1 MSWVAVLA
9 DLPNAATFSCVKR
22 RVGIS
27 GSESSTA
34 VRPSPEISGSPSRD
48 KVGESGTALPTK
60 DMMELLIDS
69 GDADPVGVSSVGVA
83 DNIGDAGTEGNG
95 ENVVLK
101 SGDAGVLLLGSENS
115 RRRWLEVARL
125 AFSLSDGMNVCS
137 KLPGH
142 CQ

>member
-1 MSWVAVLA
+1 
-9 DLPNAATFSCVKR
+9 
-22 RVGIS
+22 
-27 GSESSTA
+27 
-34 VRPSPEISGSPSRD
+34 
-48 KVGESGTALPTK
+48 
-60 DMMELLIDS
+60 MELLIDS